1 MKKILLSLIVL
12 ALLSSCYDS
21 YVKDYDYNAVYFAY
35 QTNVRTVVVGEGMK
49 FKQGIA
55 LTGVIENY
63 QDRKVYFKV
72 DPGLVN
78 PSTLAA
84 MKSHSFVY
92 IKDMMGAV
100 STLEELPADTYSLL
114 YEGKPADHVLIKTG
128 AHTGFIEIK
137 VDSVKFLSDVSRLLP
152 FSVIPLTITKADADL
167 IYEGKESTAVGVR
180 YENML
185 FGHYWHGGKTV
196 VKDPLGT
203 VIETIEYP
211 TTIPQPDTRVWT
223 LKTVAPFELVTNAVG
238 GELNSPVSQFKI
250 TLNDDG
256 SIAINPLPGA
266 SYQVEADGNSYFNKA
281 KLLQDRKIY
290 LSYAYEKNGNT
301 YHATDTLTFRNRIRD
316 GVNEWQDENPDNY
329 K

>member
-35 QTNVRTVVVGEGMK
+35 QTNARTVVVGEGMK
-49 FKQGIA
+49 FRQGIA

-72 DPGLVN
+72 DPTLVN
-78 PSTLAA
+78 SSTLAA

-114 YEGKPADHVLIKTG
+114 YEGKPADHILIKTG
-128 AHTGFIEIK
+128 AHTGFIEVK
-137 VDSVKFLSDVSRLLP
+137 VDSAKFLSDVSRLLP
-152 FSVIPLTITKADADL
+152 FSIVPLTITKADADL

-196 VKDPLGT
+196 VKDLSGT

-238 GELNSPVSQFKI
+238 GELNS
-250 TLNDDG
+250 
-256 SIAINPLPGA
+256 
-266 SYQVEADGNSYFNKA
+266 
-281 KLLQDRKIY
+281 
-290 LSYAYEKNGNT
+290 
-301 YHATDTLTFRNRIRD
+301 
-316 GVNEWQDENPDNY
+316 
-329 K
+329 